1 MNKVWNMG
9 LSSSF
14 SFSIVYF
21 LVFFQFV
28 GALWRDY
35 RWKTLLTPEF
45 KSNTLPVVI
54 FGPLTTKPWEFL
66 GVWGLRALFPSGNL
80 PATNGGQVNKSLKYC
95 MKKKTLSFNNQFFL
109 KTKLCSFLG
118 LSAFTILWFVMVI
131 NNVKMVQMRIQ
142 TPVLHVQDHLD
153 FQKEKVI
160 WQRFF
165 VLTGH
170 SPRSNTAY
178 CELNMVLVQFQ
189 QYKTT

>member
-1 MNKVWNMG
+1 MCSKFTNSNFSELYLSFDLRTLNCAVDSNIWFILLQIFKFCCFPKRHLAMNKVWNMG

-45 KSNTLPVVI
+45 KSNTFPVVI

-80 PATNGGQVNKSLKYC
+80 PATNGG
-95 MKKKTLSFNNQFFL
+95 
-109 KTKLCSFLG
+109 
-118 LSAFTILWFVMVI
+118 
-131 NNVKMVQMRIQ
+131 
-142 TPVLHVQDHLD
+142 
-153 FQKEKVI
+153 
-160 WQRFF
+160 
-165 VLTGH
+165 
-170 SPRSNTAY
+170 
-178 CELNMVLVQFQ
+178 
-189 QYKTT
+189 